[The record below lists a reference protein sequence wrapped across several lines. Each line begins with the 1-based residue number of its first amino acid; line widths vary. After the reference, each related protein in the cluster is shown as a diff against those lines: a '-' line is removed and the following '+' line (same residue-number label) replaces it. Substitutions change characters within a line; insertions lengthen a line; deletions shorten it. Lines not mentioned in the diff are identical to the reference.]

1 MKIEINNKA
10 ENYIAVFL
18 TLVYAVL
25 TRTIFARF
33 LFQTQI
39 QLLLYYAVT
48 YLCLVVGFMRAFDT
62 SGGHLYA
69 PKGFFGVLM
78 IAGVVTYGLFVA
90 NDISSL
96 LYYGMAFL
104 LPFSLLAE
112 IKESI
117 SPIRIYA
124 VFALITVT
132 GSLFNY
138 LFPSVYSAMMPLF
151 YSGYSLSSVQWLA
164 REGAF
169 YPGIFSQVNY
179 VAFFLGI
186 AIGAVYNFRKIVFR
200 KTWLII
206 EGILMFG
213 MLLSGKRG
221 AFVYVIAALLLMY
234 FLEGRGRE
242 KFFRVIKIAAI
253 VVMLYCGLAV
263 IANYSKIPSVV
274 RIYDTV
280 NTLIFDRT
288 ADDTGR
294 TQLQEKALEYFQAN
308 PVLGIGWRN
317 FKNLFSLRNTYV
329 HCIYLQLLCE
339 TGIVG
344 TTIFIIFFAKNVME
358 CLKKYRWTGIE
369 VSCERAWIG
378 LALFSQVY
386 FLLFGLTENPIYDI
400 EEMIV
405 YMFFIGVGNMP
416 IINSQMKKVKE

>member
-1 MKIEINNKA
+1 MKIAINNKTG
-10 ENYIAVFL
+10 NYMAVFL

-39 QLLLYYAVT
+39 QLLLYYAAT

-69 PKGFFGVLM
+69 PKGFFGVLT
-78 IAGVVTYGLFVA
+78 IAGVVTYGLFVS
-90 NDISSL
+90 NDIYSL

-104 LPFSLLAE
+104 LPFSLLGE
-112 IKESI
+112 MKKSIRPIK
-117 SPIRIYA
+117 IY
-124 VFALITVT
+124 VMFALITVA

-138 LFPSVYSAMMPLF
+138 LFPSIYGVMMPMF
-151 YSGYSLSSVQWLA
+151 FSGYSLSSVQWLA
-164 REGAF
+164 KEGAF
-169 YPGIFSQVNY
+169 YPGLFSQVNY

-200 KTWLII
+200 NTWLII
-206 EGILMFG
+206 EGLLMFG

-234 FLEGRGRE
+234 FLEGKGGE
-242 KFFRVIKIAAI
+242 KFFRIFKIAAI
-253 VVMLYCGLAV
+253 VVMLYCALAF
-263 IANYSKIPSVV
+263 IANYTKITSVV

-280 NTLIFDRT
+280 NTLIFDRS
-288 ADDTGR
+288 ADNTGR

-308 PVLGIGWRN
+308 PILGIGWRN
-317 FKNLFSLRNTYV
+317 FNNLFSLRSTYV

-344 TTIFIIFFAKNVME
+344 TTLFIMFFAKNVME
-358 CLKKYRWTGIE
+358 CLKKYRWAGIE

-378 LALFSQVY
+378 LALFTQVY

-405 YMFFIGVGNMP
+405 YMFAIGIANLP
-416 IINSQMKKVKE
+416 LLQNSTQMEQA